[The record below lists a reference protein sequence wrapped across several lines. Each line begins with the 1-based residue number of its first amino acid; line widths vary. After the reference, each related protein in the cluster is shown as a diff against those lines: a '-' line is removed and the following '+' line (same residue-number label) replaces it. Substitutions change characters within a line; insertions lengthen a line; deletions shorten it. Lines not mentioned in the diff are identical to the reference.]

1 MVMAENPY
9 AEGQGDI
16 DSLAWQQGNSRD
28 LALIRQLKEQGI
40 AVVTLFLTGR
50 PMWVNAEMNASDAF
64 VVAWLPGSEG
74 AAVADVLLTA
84 PVGATQYDFE
94 GRLPMPWPNHDLNP
108 SNHDLSIAEYA
119 FPVGFG
125 LTAESVS
132 EWVALNEQAV
142 GQKQSLDEWV
152 FDKGVRDPWTLYIGD
167 DFDWSVR
174 VGPRGAVSSRGELN
188 LTVVDR
194 EVQEDARR
202 IEFTGN
208 GKHLSQVYFQFEDPV
223 NMRPLEVAGGALS
236 FDIRLLKKP
245 TEQVVLRMDCGYPC
259 SGQMDITSILSAA
272 TLSDWQKLA
281 FPMECFAQLGV
292 DSSKVNTPFLLA
304 TSGELAFEISEVV
317 LAETP
322 DTADV
327 MGCGEFLA
335 DA

>member
-1 MVMAENPY
+1 MAENPY

-28 LALIRQLKEQGI
+28 LALIRQLKADGI
-40 AVVTLFLTGR
+40 NVVTLFLTGR
-50 PMWVNAEMNASDAF
+50 PMWVSAEMNTSDAF

-74 AAVADVLLTA
+74 AAVADVLLA
-84 PVGATQYDFE
+84 ASANAAQYEFE
-94 GRLPMPWPNHDLNP
+94 GHLPMPWPNHDLNP
-108 SNHDLSIAEYA
+108 DDHDLSIADQA

-125 LTAESVS
+125 LTTESTF
-132 EWVALNEQAV
+132 EWVALSEQAV
-142 GQKQSLDEWV
+142 GQKQNLDEWI
-152 FDKGVRDPWTLYIGD
+152 FDKGVRDPWTLYVGD

-174 VGPRGAVSSRGELN
+174 AGPRGAVSSRGELN
-188 LTVVDR
+188 LSVVDR

-202 IEFTGN
+202 VEFTGN
-208 GKHLSQVYFQFEDPV
+208 GEHLSQIYFQFEDPV
-223 NMRPLEVAGGALS
+223 NMRSLEVAGGALS

-245 TEQVVLRMDCGYPC
+245 TEQVLLRMDCGYPC

-272 TLSDWQKLA
+272 KLSDWQKLA

-304 TSGELAFEISEVV
+304 TTGELAFEISEVV

-322 DTADV
+322 SSADV
-327 MGCGEFLA
+327 MGCGELLA
-335 DA
+335 DV